1 MMKPLKFK
9 KYMLDM
15 HPHSVKFISDYV
27 ISLLK
32 IPRTSKPR
40 IFGHSLLPRNRIVS
54 RVSNQAK
61 KGTWTLKVRED

>member
-32 IPRTSKPR
+32 ILRTSKLR
-40 IFGHSLLPRNRIVS
+40 IFGHSLLPRNHIF